1 MANMYDISGI
11 SYQAQRQP
19 EWFTKALFSGKI
31 VEGGY
36 LRILPNIK
44 QSTLINMLDLD
55 GNILQKSS
63 FDCGWNPTAA
73 LKLSEQ
79 MLNVETYK
87 IQLEDCIEKFETTW
101 LEQRMKAGA
110 NSVDELPATLEE
122 ASLDIISKEVNKEI
136 ERMLFGGT
144 SGNTNEFSGYVEILS
159 GATDT
164 VKIAGST
171 LDKNNVVGEI
181 EKVYAV
187 IPEAVLQQGEDKVKM
202 FVSYNTFRAIK
213 MALSAV
219 GNQVINVAFS
229 IEGDKIKY
237 LGVEIVP
244 TMGITNNQIIV
255 ASVDNLLMGTDLV
268 SDFAQIELG
277 NFAKPNDDMI
287 YVKGRMKVG
296 VGVAYP
302 SETVLYAA

>member
-11 SYQAQRQP
+11 SYQAKRQP

-31 VEGGY
+31 IDGGY
-36 LRILPNIK
+36 VKILPNVK

-55 GNILQKSS
+55 GNILQKSQ

-87 IQLEDCIEKFETTW
+87 IQMEDCIEKFETTW
-101 LEQRMKAGA
+101 LAERMKPGA
-110 NSVDELPATLEE
+110 NSIDELPATLEE
-122 ASLDIISKEVNKEI
+122 ASMQIIANEVSQNI
-136 ERMLFGGT
+136 DRLLFGGT

-164 VKIAGST
+164 IKLGGDILTPS
-171 LDKNNVVGEI
+171 NVLGEL
-181 EKVYAV
+181 EKVFMA
-187 IPEAVLQQGEDKVKM
+187 IPKAVLKNKKDIKF
-202 FVSYNTFRAIK
+202 FVSESTSRAIRV
-213 MALSAV
+213 ALTSVSA
-219 GNQVINVAFS
+219 QVINVAFNIS
-229 IEGDKIKY
+229 DDMIKY
-237 LGVEIVP
+237 FGIEIVE
-244 TMGITNNQIIV
+244 TEGLTDDQIV
-255 ASVDNLLMGTDLV
+255 AASINNLLMGTDLV

>member
-1 MANMYDISGI
+1 MYDITGI

-31 VEGGY
+31 VDGGY
-36 LRILPNIK
+36 VRILPNIK

-55 GNILQKSS
+55 GNILQKSQ

-79 MLNVETYK
+79 ELKVETYK

-122 ASLDIISKEVNKEI
+122 ASLDIIGKEVNKEI

-144 SGNTNEFSGYVEILS
+144 TGNTNEFSGYVEILS

-171 LDKNNVVGEI
+171 LTKANVVGEI
-181 EKVYAV
+181 EKVYAA

-202 FVSYNTFRAIK
+202 YVSYNTYRAIK

-219 GNQVINVAFS
+219 GNQGRSTINC
-229 IEGDKIKY
+229 
-237 LGVEIVP
+237 
-244 TMGITNNQIIV
+244 N
-255 ASVDNLLMGTDLV
+255 
-268 SDFAQIELG
+268 
-277 NFAKPNDDMI
+277 
-287 YVKGRMKVG
+287 
-296 VGVAYP
+296 
-302 SETVLYAA
+302 VL